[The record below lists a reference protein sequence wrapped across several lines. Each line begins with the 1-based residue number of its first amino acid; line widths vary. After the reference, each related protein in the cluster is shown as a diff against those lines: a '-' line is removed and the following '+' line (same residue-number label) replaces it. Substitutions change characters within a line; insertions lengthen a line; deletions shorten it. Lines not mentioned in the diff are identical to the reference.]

1 MKLSNCHSGF
11 PTGAPGPLKMA
22 NPVREYDWGSTGAL
36 AALQGPEPSDYHAS
50 QLQDTCVT
58 GGGAVPHCS

>member
-36 AALQGPEPSDYHAS
+36 ATLEGREPSGRPEAELWMSAHPAE
-50 QLQDTCVT
+50 
-58 GGGAVPHCS
+58 